1 MKEEIIDW
9 LTRIEKIDGFPPNEV
24 LAFNFGIYESESGYK
39 IYLVGGFEY
48 DEDDDD
54 WACIEMPEAEHRYLS
69 FPTEMESL
77 LWEDLLKSVADVL
90 RELEKEGRFN
100 TTILKNVKAITT
112 GFDDG
117 ELIKIR

>member
-1 MKEEIIDW
+1 MKEEIINW
-9 LTRIEKIDGFPPNEV
+9 LTQIEQFDGFPPKEV

-39 IYLVGGFEY
+39 MYLVGGFEY

-54 WACIEMPEAEHRYLS
+54 WACIEMPKAEHRYLP
-69 FPTEMESL
+69 FPSEMGSL
-77 LWEDLLKSVADVL
+77 QWEDLLKSVADVL